1 MGRRTDR
8 RQARQTELVKKIAE
22 DPFLTDRELAERLG
36 VSVQTV
42 RLDRMQLNIPEV
54 RERIRD
60 VAQDAAHKMRSLT
73 EQEVAGELLDLELG
87 KRAISVLETTGEMAF
102 QRSGIVRGHHLF
114 AQANSLAVALADS
127 PVALTGTAT
136 VRFCQPVKVGE
147 RLVAKAS
154 VIENIKNKYTVE
166 VRITAERREILVG
179 TFVVFALE
187 EVNDD

>member
-127 PVALTGTAT
+127 PVALTGTA
-136 VRFCQPVKVGE
+136 
-147 RLVAKAS
+147 
-154 VIENIKNKYTVE
+154 
-166 VRITAERREILVG
+166 REL
-179 TFVVFALE
+179 A
-187 EVNDD
+187 